1 MIGIEKGSSTGSCRS
16 PSRELQIER
25 KTSGTLGDHCKLM
38 IAQERY
44 WNIMERSRLT

>member
-1 MIGIEKGSSTGSCRS
+1 MIEIEKGRSTGTCRS
-16 PSRELQIER
+16 SSRELQIDR

-44 WNIMERSRLT
+44 WNIME